1 MRKREWFFIVIM
13 TFILLA
19 LAVTVIA
26 AKAYSD
32 GYKAGCADTEQSMM
46 QQYNAAYQLQETQL
60 GAMVDEANARAK
72 EAEQALQ
79 ETVKPAKVDKLPEP
93 VQPEPEEKTEFRA
106 EDYIM
111 QSDPMTDPKEY
122 AGVIMRRLPAMEW
135 YSEDDLFCY
144 AALIYQE
151 AGGDRCSDDT
161 RAKVA
166 EVAGNRVE
174 DPRFPNTIR
183 EVLEQSIDGALQY
196 GRYAITGVQF
206 SERAYMP
213 EEWHA
218 VQRAY
223 RIALDYLMGANTGGL
238 RGAGYIWQSEN
249 PQGTDQIWQDGVCF
263 GKG

>member
-1 MRKREWFFIVIM
+1 MRKREWVFTVIM
-13 TFILLA
+13 AFILLS

-26 AKAYSD
+26 AKAYRD
-32 GYKAGCADTEQSMM
+32 GWNAGFAEAEQ
-46 QQYNAAYQLQETQL
+46 QA
-60 GAMVDEANARAK
+60 EAHEKRMEEIEEITK
-72 EAEQALQ
+72 EAEP
-79 ETVKPAKVDKLPEP
+79 EPVIVPIRVDKLPEP
-93 VQPEPEEKTEFRA
+93 EQQEPEEKTEFRA
-106 EDYIM
+106 EDYIL

-151 AGGDRCSDDT
+151 AGGDKCSDDT

-206 SERAYMP
+206 SERAYLP

-218 VQRAY
+218 VQRAF

-238 RGAGYIWQSEN
+238 RGAGYIWQSEH

>member
-1 MRKREWFFIVIM
+1 MRKRELVFMAIVA
-13 TFILLA
+13 FLLLA
-19 LAVTVIA
+19 LAITVIA

-32 GYKAGCADTEQSMM
+32 GWKAGFEEAEQ
-46 QQYNAAYQLQETQL
+46 QA
-60 GAMVDEANARAK
+60 EAHEKRMEEIEEITK
-72 EAEQALQ
+72 EAEP
-79 ETVKPAKVDKLPEP
+79 EPVIVPIRVDKLPEP

-106 EDYIM
+106 EDYIL

-122 AGVIMRRLPAMEW
+122 AGVIMQRLPAGEW

-151 AGGDRCSDDT
+151 AGGDKCSDDT

-196 GRYAITGVQF
+196 GVYAITGVQF
-206 SERAYMP
+206 SERAYLP

-218 VQRAY
+218 VQRAF

>member
-1 MRKREWFFIVIM
+1 MRRERIMFALIVFVIVL
-13 TFILLA
+13 T
-19 LAVTVIA
+19 AVLFSTV
-26 AKAYSD
+26 KAYSD
-32 GYKAGCADTEQSMM
+32 GWNAGFAEAEQ
-46 QQYNAAYQLQETQL
+46 QA
-60 GAMVDEANARAK
+60 EAHEKRMEEIEEIAK
-72 EAEQALQ
+72 EAEP
-79 ETVKPAKVDKLPEP
+79 EPVIVPIRVDKLPE
-93 VQPEPEEKTEFRA
+93 PEPEEKTEFRA
-106 EDYIM
+106 EDYIL

-122 AGVIMRRLPAMEW
+122 AGVIMQRLPEMEW

-151 AGGDRCSDDT
+151 AGGDKCSDDT

-206 SERAYMP
+206 SERAYLP

-223 RIALDYLMGANTGGL
+223 LFALDYLMGANTGGL

-249 PQGTDQIWQDGVCF
+249 PQGTDQIWQDGICF
-263 GKG
+263 GR

>member
-1 MRKREWFFIVIM
+1 MRRERIMFALIVFVIVL
-13 TFILLA
+13 T
-19 LAVTVIA
+19 AVLFGSV
-26 AKAYSD
+26 KAYSD
-32 GYKAGCADTEQSMM
+32 GWKAGFE
-46 QQYNAAYQLQETQL
+46 
-60 GAMVDEANARAK
+60 
-72 EAEQALQ
+72 EAEQQAEAHEKRMEEIKETMQ
-79 ETVKPAKVDKLPEP
+79 EEEPDPVIVPIRVDKLPEP
-93 VQPEPEEKTEFRA
+93 VQEPEEKTEFRA
-106 EDYIM
+106 EDYIL

-122 AGVIMRRLPAMEW
+122 AGVIMQRLPAGEW

-151 AGGDRCSDDT
+151 AGGDKCSDDT

-206 SERAYMP
+206 SERAYLP

-223 RIALDYLMGANTGGL
+223 RIALDYLIGANTGGL

-249 PQGTDQIWQDGVCF
+249 PQGTDQIWQDGICF

>member
-1 MRKREWFFIVIM
+1 MRRERIMFALIVFVIVL
-13 TFILLA
+13 T
-19 LAVTVIA
+19 AVLFSTV
-26 AKAYSD
+26 KAYSD
-32 GYKAGCADTEQSMM
+32 GWNAGFAEAEQ
-46 QQYNAAYQLQETQL
+46 QA
-60 GAMVDEANARAK
+60 EAHEKRMEEIEEITK
-72 EAEQALQ
+72 EAEQ
-79 ETVKPAKVDKLPEP
+79 EPVIVPIRVDKL
-93 VQPEPEEKTEFRA
+93 PEPEEKTEFRA
-106 EDYIM
+106 EDYIL
-111 QSDPMTDPKEY
+111 QSDQMTDPKEY
-122 AGVIMRRLPAMEW
+122 AGVIMQRLPAGEW

-151 AGGDRCSDDT
+151 AGGDKCSDDT

-183 EVLEQSIDGALQY
+183 EVMEQSIDGALQY
-196 GRYAITGVQF
+196 GMYAITGVQF
-206 SERAYMP
+206 SERAYLP

-223 RIALDYLMGANTGGL
+223 RVALDYLMGANTGGL

>member
-1 MRKREWFFIVIM
+1 MRRERIMFALIVFVIVL
-13 TFILLA
+13 T
-19 LAVTVIA
+19 AVLFGSV
-26 AKAYSD
+26 KAYSD
-32 GYKAGCADTEQSMM
+32 GWKAGFEEAEQ
-46 QQYNAAYQLQETQL
+46 QA
-60 GAMVDEANARAK
+60 EAHEKRMEEIEEITK
-72 EAEQALQ
+72 EAEQ
-79 ETVKPAKVDKLPEP
+79 EPVIVPIRVDKLPEP
-93 VQPEPEEKTEFRA
+93 VQEPEEKTEFRA
-106 EDYIM
+106 EDYIL

-122 AGVIMRRLPAMEW
+122 AGVIMQRLPAGEW

-151 AGGDRCSDDT
+151 AGGDKCSDDT

-206 SERAYMP
+206 SERAYLP

-223 RIALDYLMGANTGGL
+223 RIALDYLIGANTGGL

-249 PQGTDQIWQDGVCF
+249 PQGTDQIWQDGICF

>member
-1 MRKREWFFIVIM
+1 MRRERIMFALIVFVIVL
-13 TFILLA
+13 T
-19 LAVTVIA
+19 AVLFGSV
-26 AKAYSD
+26 KAYSD
-32 GYKAGCADTEQSMM
+32 GWKAGFEEAEQ
-46 QQYNAAYQLQETQL
+46 QA
-60 GAMVDEANARAK
+60 EAHEKRMEEIEEITK
-72 EAEQALQ
+72 EAEP
-79 ETVKPAKVDKLPEP
+79 EPVIVPIRVDKLPEP
-93 VQPEPEEKTEFRA
+93 EQPEPEEKTEFRA
-106 EDYIM
+106 EDYIL
-111 QSDPMTDPKEY
+111 QSDPMMFPKEY
-122 AGVIMRRLPAMEW
+122 AGVIMQRLPAMEW

-151 AGGDRCSDDT
+151 AGGDKCSDDT

-196 GRYAITGVQF
+196 GMYAITGVQF
-206 SERAYMP
+206 SERAYLP

-223 RIALDYLMGANTGGL
+223 RIALDYLMGANAGGL